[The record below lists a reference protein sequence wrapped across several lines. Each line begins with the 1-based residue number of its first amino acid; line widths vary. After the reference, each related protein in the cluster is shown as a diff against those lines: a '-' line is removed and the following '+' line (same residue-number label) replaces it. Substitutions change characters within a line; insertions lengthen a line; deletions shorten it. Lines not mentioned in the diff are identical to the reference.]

1 MRYKWA
7 QFLTIGANECLRCG
21 RFARSRLVPG
31 TGLLGSSHTVGPFG
45 PEKEWGR
52 LANRGLRHPGSHT
65 GGPFGPEATILSD
78 HSGLSSRFAR
88 CQVASLALCPA
99 LAYFSDGFVPNSVK
113 TAVES
118 LDSRVIGHATLFE
131 FLETDHFVRRTPQTR
146 RYVRREGNVRRAG
159 ALVSAS

>member
-31 TGLLGSSHTVGPFG
+31 TGLLG
-45 PEKEWGR
+45 KA
-52 LANRGLRHPGSHT
+52 LAYWAAVILSAHSGLRKSGEDLRT
-65 GGPFGPEATILSD
+65 GDFVTPAVILAD

-88 CQVASLALCPA
+88 CPVASLASCPA

-118 LDSRVIGHATLFE
+118 LDSRVIGHATF
-131 FLETDHFVRRTPQTR
+131 FACLETDHFVRRTPQTR
-146 RYVRREGNVRRAG
+146 R
-159 ALVSAS
+159 